1 MEIQE
6 IEVTI
11 GENGKVLIHV
21 RGIKGEACLDIT
33 RSLERAL
40 GGELTREMT
49 PEALENP
56 DIGINN
62 SLTIKS

>member
-1 MEIQE
+1 MDVQE

-11 GENGKVLIHV
+11 DENGKVQIHV

-33 RSLERAL
+33 RSLEQAL

-49 PEALENP
+49 PESLEEPGNP
-56 DIGINN
+56 IDANL
-62 SLTIKS
+62 SVQS